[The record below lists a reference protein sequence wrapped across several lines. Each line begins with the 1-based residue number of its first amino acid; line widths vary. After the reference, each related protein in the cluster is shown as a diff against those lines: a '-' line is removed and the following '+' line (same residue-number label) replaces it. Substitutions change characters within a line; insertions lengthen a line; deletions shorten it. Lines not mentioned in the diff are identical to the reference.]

1 MGVKSLYYVLLVGLV
16 DEVGDITT
24 SEAIKLATAAA
35 GWSQLYQGVPLNKV
49 QLDSVTLTEVLRL
62 HLLSSGGRS
71 GEMSSKWRWVEQS
84 LLQFKFWEI
93 YIAATFEA
101 VLFLF

>member
-1 MGVKSLYYVLLVGLV
+1 MVITVYVVVFLVGLT

-35 GWSQLYQGVPLNKV
+35 GWCQLYQGMPLNKV
-49 QLDSVTLTEVLRL
+49 TLDSITLTEVLRL

-71 GEMSSKWRWVEQS
+71 GEMSSKWR
-84 LLQFKFWEI
+84 
-93 YIAATFEA
+93 
-101 VLFLF
+101 